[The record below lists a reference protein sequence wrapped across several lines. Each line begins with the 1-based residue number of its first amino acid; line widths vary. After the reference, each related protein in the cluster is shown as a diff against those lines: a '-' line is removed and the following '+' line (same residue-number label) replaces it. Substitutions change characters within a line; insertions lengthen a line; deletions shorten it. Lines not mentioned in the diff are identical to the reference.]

1 MLVAF
6 GHQRPFNVSVICS
19 TVALLIC
26 YSVMITLH
34 LNSIYLYA
42 GALILAEM
50 VVLAYRAF
58 AAHRYWLI

>member
-1 MLVAF
+1 
-6 GHQRPFNVSVICS
+6 
-19 TVALLIC
+19 
-26 YSVMITLH
+26 MITLH

-58 AAHRYWLI
+58 AARRYWLI